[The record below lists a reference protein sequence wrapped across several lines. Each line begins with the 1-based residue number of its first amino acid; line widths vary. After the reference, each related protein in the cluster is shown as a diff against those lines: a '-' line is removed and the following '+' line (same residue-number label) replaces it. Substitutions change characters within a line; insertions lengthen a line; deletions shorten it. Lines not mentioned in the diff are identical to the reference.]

1 MGVLGNS
8 KMDFVG
14 ESDILY
20 FPVEY
25 GETDHI
31 TITCDR
37 ENGLELYF
45 DE

>member
-1 MGVLGNS
+1 MLDNS

-25 GETDHI
+25 GETYHV
-31 TITCDR
+31 TITGVR
-37 ENGLELYF
+37 ENGLELHF